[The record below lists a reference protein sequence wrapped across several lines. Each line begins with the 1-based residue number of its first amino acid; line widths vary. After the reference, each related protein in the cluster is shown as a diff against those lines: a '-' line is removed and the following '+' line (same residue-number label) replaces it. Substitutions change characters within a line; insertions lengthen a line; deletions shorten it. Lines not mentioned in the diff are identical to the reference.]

1 MEYRLYFFVPYNIS
15 DIQKGVQSVHAAI
28 QYTIQYAQDKDF
40 KDFFINDKTVII
52 LNGGQTRFPRQDTEG
67 QGSLNQIMDDLE
79 SNGVD
84 FSFFCEPDLNHA
96 LSAICF
102 LADERVWDKDK
113 YPDFEGEKEIPTF
126 DGEKFS
132 IYTSTAYKDW
142 IDSVGGEKNVFL
154 RELLKDK
161 RLA

>member
-28 QYTIQYAQDKDF
+28 QYTIQYAQNQDF

-52 LNGGQTRFPRQDTEG
+52 LNGGTTRFPKQDTEG
-67 QGSLNQIMDDLE
+67 QGTLNDIMDALE
-79 SNGVD
+79 LNGID

-102 LADERVWDKDK
+102 LADERVWNKEK
-113 YPDFEGEKEIPTF
+113 YPDYEECPVEEFRESEHQK
-126 DGEKFS
+126 
-132 IYTSTAYKDW
+132 W
-142 IDSVGGEKNVFL
+142 IEFVGGDKNVFL

-161 RLA
+161 HLA

>member
-28 QYTIQYAQDKDF
+28 QYTIQYAQNKDF

-79 SNGVD
+79 LNGID

-102 LADERVWDKDK
+102 LADERVWNKEK
-113 YPDFEGEKEIPTF
+113 YPDWEEFNPMDSRYHCVNGPRSYNEWEE
-126 DGEKFS
+126 
-132 IYTSTAYKDW
+132 
-142 IDSVGGEKNVFL
+142 SVGGDKNVFL